1 MLGSYMCDTCPAI
14 LQDLRTLLG
23 CRYMTLLTTSIV
35 GRGDWL
41 WNSENFKGL
50 NNSAVSDVEQTR
62 HVTLTAHKFIQDGLF
77 LWGDDFGAI
86 LDGLEDTEEVEEQC
100 AVIVRIVS

>member
-50 NNSAVSDVEQTR
+50 NNSAVPDVEQTR
-62 HVTLTAHKFIQDGLF
+62 HVTLTAHKFIQDVWRTVQTVCFCGET
-77 LWGDDFGAI
+77 I
-86 LDGLEDTEEVEEQC
+86 LEPFWMV
-100 AVIVRIVS
+100 